1 MKDLSIEI
9 QRNYASHPAFQ
20 FDEASMSF
28 SSEAIEQFNDKYIA
42 AKAIGVTGR
51 TNTWA
56 RICQDLVS
64 ALKHVF
70 FSLTRC
76 QNELERL
83 FIHELTF
90 ECIRALEAELRWY
103 RKPRSRSPIDLAGA
117 EGCKDALELQVM
129 RHFFGKLSPR
139 GLIELGSLA
148 ERELGNLRA
157 NAAAGRL
164 KREDLSLNS
173 GITPSAI
180 GKALN
185 REFKT
190 TGVFDVLASYTG
202 RKMLVA
208 GVALELSVPQSGWWQ
223 SAIDGLNRS
232 PDTLY
237 AHFDESIASPKAI
250 IYLSNVGEKNGPTSC
265 YPGVYEALQLSPLQ
279 ELVGRVVG
287 NVGNIEKSIL
297 KKAYAKQYH
306 QPMSSELFRR
316 HFMRLPTDLRFNSHF
331 GWDVVPGEELERDLL
346 KAEKKMIGPAGTF
359 IAFDGGKLLHRG
371 GLMEQ
376 GERVALQVIFGDV
389 TSMERVKT
397 IAKRIFR

>member
-1 MKDLSIEI
+1 MC
-9 QRNYASHPAFQ
+9 
-20 FDEASMSF
+20 F
-28 SSEAIEQFNDKYIA
+28 SSEAIEQFNDRYIA
-42 AKAIGVTGR
+42 AKAIGVTVKA
-51 TNTWA
+51 NTWA
-56 RICQDLVS
+56 RLCEDLVK
-64 ALKHVF
+64 ALEYVF
-70 FSLTRC
+70 FSVTQQC
-76 QNELERL
+76 QNEAERT

-90 ECIRALEAELRWY
+90 ECIRALTGELQWY
-103 RKPRSRSPIDLAGA
+103 RKPRSPSLVDLAGA
-117 EGCKDALELQVM
+117 EGCKDAVELQVM

-139 GLIELGSLA
+139 GLVELGSLA
-148 ERELGNLRA
+148 ERELGTLRA
-157 NAAAGRL
+157 NAIAGRL

-180 GKALN
+180 GKVLN

-190 TGVFDVLASYTG
+190 SGVFDVLASYTG
-202 RKMLVA
+202 RKMLVT

-223 SAIDGLNRS
+223 NALDGLNRS

-250 IYLSNVGEKNGPTSC
+250 IYLSDVGEKNGPTSC

-287 NVGNIEKSIL
+287 NIGNSEKSTL
-297 KKAYAKQYH
+297 KNAYAKKYH
-306 QPMSSELFRR
+306 QAMSSELFRR
-316 HFMRLPTDLRFNSHF
+316 HFMRLPADLRFNSHF

-346 KAEKKMIGPAGTF
+346 KVEKKMIGPAGTF

-371 GLMEQ
+371 GLMEE

-389 TSMERVKT
+389 SSTERVKT
-397 IAKRIFR
+397 LAKRIFR